1 MWCPDIDFCNI
12 FLNKQ
17 GKAVQTF
24 TQRFNL
30 IIINCLRLKK
40 NPSKWVIQY
49 SVEDIDKET
58 NIHVK
63 ANMHNHSP
71 FKKQK
76 QKLFKSV
83 YKKLLK
89 TFQLTEIKE
98 NSSFFRVSLE

>member
-1 MWCPDIDFCNI
+1 MGN
-12 FLNKQ
+12 
-17 GKAVQTF
+17 
-24 TQRFNL
+24 
-30 IIINCLRLKK
+30 
-40 NPSKWVIQY
+40 
-49 SVEDIDKET
+49 SVETIDKET
-58 NIHVK
+58 NIHAK
-63 ANMHNHSP
+63 ANMHNHNP

>member
-1 MWCPDIDFCNI
+1 MGN
-12 FLNKQ
+12 
-17 GKAVQTF
+17 
-24 TQRFNL
+24 
-30 IIINCLRLKK
+30 
-40 NPSKWVIQY
+40 
-49 SVEDIDKET
+49 SVETIDKET

-63 ANMHNHSP
+63 ANMHNHNP
-71 FKKQK
+71 FKKNKTKK